1 MKCWSS
7 CLMKKSCW
15 GVGWWMKT
23 HDARHTPGPRL
34 LWQRFTTSGDEEED
48 EVANNEDTDDH
59 HDGIDNEDGIAMKT
73 TAATTGP
80 QLFLHQLPI
89 MAKHHINTEADDKVS
104 SCLHLLDRLIK
115 KTASPSSFSAGPAH
129 PMIQQSHYP
138 LSLPHPSIVCTRS
151 WYVSIIMA
159 TKIDCCWLLLG
170 LGSVHAYS
178 PVGSSHHYEGAAGR
192 SGWERLTR

>member
-1 MKCWSS
+1 
-7 CLMKKSCW
+7 
-15 GVGWWMKT
+15 MKT

-48 EVANNEDTDDH
+48 EVANNEDNDDQH
-59 HDGIDNEDGIAMKT
+59 EGVDKKT

-80 QLFLHQLPI
+80 QLFFAPI
-89 MAKHHINTEADDKVS
+89 AYHGKASHKHKADDKVT

-151 WYVSIIMA
+151 
-159 TKIDCCWLLLG
+159 
-170 LGSVHAYS
+170 
-178 PVGSSHHYEGAAGR
+178 
-192 SGWERLTR
+192 

>member
-1 MKCWSS
+1 
-7 CLMKKSCW
+7 
-15 GVGWWMKT
+15 MKT

-48 EVANNEDTDDH
+48 EVANNEDNDDH
-59 HDGIDNEDGIAMKT
+59 HDGVDNGDSIAMNEDPCCYCWPRA
-73 TAATTGP
+73 
-80 QLFLHQLPI
+80 LLHLLV
-89 MAKHHINTEADDKVS
+89 KHLINTETDDNVT

-151 WYVSIIMA
+151 
-159 TKIDCCWLLLG
+159 
-170 LGSVHAYS
+170 
-178 PVGSSHHYEGAAGR
+178 
-192 SGWERLTR
+192 